1 MDGRLRASPNFALA
15 LTMDGRPYVAKEVEP
30 YTQYWLSERERML
43 FALFARRGGL
53 SEGDAI
59 EACLHLTSP
68 ADPARDRALLAKAVA
83 GMRSVDVLL
92 GAGDDTSRYDAKMA
106 SDYMT
111 HRPFPRGVADHVIA
125 AAPVTRESHVL
136 DLAGG
141 PGSLALELARA
152 SDNVSMIE
160 LSKGFVSASRKAAK
174 ARGVKLN
181 AIHDSCNRL
190 VHHDGAYDVITV
202 SQALHWLDDVLVV
215 KGVCRLL
222 NEGGS
227 FFVVHGAMTLGAN
240 HPLSYILGDNT
251 PLGDKARIS
260 FAQEVKPLLARLTL
274 LFDALD
280 ARGVASHNPTHSGG
294 VRGQI
299 VPVATTLF
307 RQNRPMGEGFARA
320 FLSPEHIAVTGH
332 TVTEFWADLKARCA
346 GATADQSI
354 GMQEWAVLQ
363 FKRGGARCQ
372 AVDSDTVEIS
382 GDGEG
387 G

>member
-1 MDGRLRASPNFALA
+1 MDERLRASPNFALA
-15 LTMDGRPYVAKEVEP
+15 LTMVGRPYVAKEVEP

-43 FALFARRGGL
+43 FALCARRDGL
-53 SEGDAI
+53 SEGEAA
-59 EACLHLTSP
+59 EACLRLAPP
-68 ADPARDRALLAKAVA
+68 ADPVRERAQLAKAIA
-83 GMRSVDVLL
+83 GMRSVGVLL

-106 SDYMT
+106 ADYLT
-111 HRPFPRGVADHVIA
+111 HRPFPRAVADHLIA
-125 AAPVTRESHVL
+125 AARVTRDSHVL

-160 LSKGFVSASRKAAK
+160 LSKGFVAASRKAAK
-174 ARGVKLN
+174 ALGVKLN

-190 VHHDGAYDVITV
+190 VHHDGAYDVVTV

-227 FFVVHGAMTLGAN
+227 FFVIHGAMTLAAD
-240 HPLSYILGDNT
+240 HPLSYILGDQT
-251 PLGDKARIS
+251 PLGNKTRIP
-260 FAQEVKPLLARLTL
+260 FAQEVEPLLARLTL

-280 ARGVASHNPTHSGG
+280 ARGVASHNPTHNGIGG
-294 VRGQI
+294 GRI

-307 RQNRPMGEGFARA
+307 RQQRLMGEGFARA
-320 FLSPEHIAVTGH
+320 FLSPEHVAVTGQ
-332 TVTEFWADLKARCA
+332 TEAEFWADLKARCA
-346 GATADQSI
+346 GTTADQSI
-354 GMQEWAVLQ
+354 GTQEWAVLQ

-372 AVDSDTVEIS
+372 TVESGTVEVSGDSD
-382 GDGEG
+382 G